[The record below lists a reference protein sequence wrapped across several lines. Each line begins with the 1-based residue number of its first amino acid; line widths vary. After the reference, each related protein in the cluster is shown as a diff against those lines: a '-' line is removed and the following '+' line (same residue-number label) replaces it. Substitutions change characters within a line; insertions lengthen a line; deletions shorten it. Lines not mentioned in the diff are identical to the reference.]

1 MAKQKAVKTI
11 DVAWQRYIWIGAA
24 LGLYFGLFFRPVR
37 EPSLAFVV
45 WLSLAAA
52 FVTVIIRVIR
62 AKSFVWQTF
71 IRDMVLAWAQF
82 AFFLAML
89 EGRHLAYAWGGR
101 VATAALGVVMGA
113 ISGLWYGYTQRKF
126 EAQK

>member
-1 MAKQKAVKTI
+1 MAKQKATRTI

-24 LGLYFGLFFRPVR
+24 LGLYFGLFFRPLR

-45 WLSLAAA
+45 GLSLAAA

-62 AKSFVWQTF
+62 AKSFILQTF
-71 IRDMVLAWAQF
+71 VRDMALTWAQF

-89 EGRHLAYAWGGR
+89 EGRHLAFAWGGR
-101 VATAALGVVMGA
+101 AAAAALGLVMGA
-113 ISGLWYGYTQRKF
+113 ISGLWYGYTQRKL